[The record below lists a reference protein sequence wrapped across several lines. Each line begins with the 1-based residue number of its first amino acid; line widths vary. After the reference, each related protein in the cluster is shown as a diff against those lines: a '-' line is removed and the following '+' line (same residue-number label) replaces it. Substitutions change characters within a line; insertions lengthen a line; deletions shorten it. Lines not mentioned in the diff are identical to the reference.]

1 MQGMAAAMIA
11 LRKQIIVVL
20 VDKLQYLDTRSAV
33 GLGLACRLFLAPQLS
48 MVQRYISRRDDGDTY
63 LLLRPLLLSF

>member
-20 VDKLQYLDTRSAV
+20 EDNTIQEVRYGGLV
-33 GLGLACRLFLAPQLS
+33 GSFLAPQLS

-63 LLLRPLLLSF
+63 LLLS